1 MQSSKGETRMK
12 NFGKL
17 FIVCLATMII
27 VCGCNQ
33 GKQNDEES
41 QIKENI
47 DRAEESKYY
56 LSIRNVD
63 IRIGSKLDE
72 TIEKL
77 GDDYTYFEAD
87 SCAFQGKDKIYTY
100 GSVAILNYQVEGVDY
115 IATIEI
121 KDDLVST
128 NEGISIGS
136 NRDDVIS
143 AYGNE
148 GELTENS
155 IMYVSG
161 NTCLKFIMKEN
172 KVNYITYEI
181 AKYGA

>member
-1 MQSSKGETRMK
+1 MQLSKGGTRMK
-12 NFGKL
+12 KVGKL
-17 FIVCLATMII
+17 FIVCLATMITL
-27 VCGCNQ
+27 CGCDQ
-33 GKQNDEES
+33 GKQNNEES

-56 LSIRNVD
+56 LSIRGVD
-63 IRIGSKLDE
+63 VRIGSKLDE

-100 GSVAILNYQVEGVDY
+100 GSIAILNYQAEEIDY

-136 NRDDVIS
+136 TREDVIN

-148 GELTENS
+148 GELTETS

-161 NTCLKFIMKEN
+161 NTCLKFIMKED
-172 KVNYITYEI
+172 KVNYISFEI
-181 AKYGA
+181 AK